1 MTQLAEALA
10 LKRQAFNLRRGI
22 GVVAVMLLPLIVLG
36 VLHQERYFLSVASA
50 ALFVGL
56 SDPGGEYGYRLP
68 PDGPGRRGWCAADG
82 PGIRLWRPG
91 LALVVL
97 AAFVVT
103 VLAGL
108 VVKYGLHRVH
118 RGHAAQYLVP
128 HRLGPARRVPARPRP
143 HRRRAQTLAWLI
155 GSALTLAYTAIL
167 WLARGR
173 TAQPQPGADVL
184 PGDITP
190 VKLTRP
196 VILFVLIR
204 AIALSVAI
212 AIAFGL
218 HLPNADWMPVATLVA
233 MKPSLEQSTLVA
245 EQRLARAILG
255 AAVAALFLLSVDNKY
270 ALGVVIVIL
279 GALAGSIRAVNYALY
294 CAAVAGAVLIAMD
307 LPHPSNLADEGRRVL
322 FTLLG
327 VGIAVVVMFLANL
340 LQKRTVKAVPPQ
352 APAHQARAG

>member
-1 MTQLAEALA
+1 
-10 LKRQAFNLRRGI
+10 
-22 GVVAVMLLPLIVLG
+22 
-36 VLHQERYFLSVASA
+36 
-50 ALFVGL
+50 
-56 SDPGGEYGYRLP
+56 
-68 PDGPGRRGWCAADG
+68 
-82 PGIRLWRPG
+82 
-91 LALVVL
+91 
-97 AAFVVT
+97 
-103 VLAGL
+103 
-108 VVKYGLHRVH
+108 
-118 RGHAAQYLVP
+118 
-128 HRLGPARRVPARPRP
+128 
-143 HRRRAQTLAWLI
+143 
-155 GSALTLAYTAIL
+155 
-167 WLARGR
+167 
-173 TAQPQPGADVL
+173 
-184 PGDITP
+184 
-190 VKLTRP
+190 

-340 LQKRTVKAVPPQ
+340 LQKRTVKAAPPQ

>member
-1 MTQLAEALA
+1 M
-10 LKRQAFNLRRGI
+10 
-22 GVVAVMLLPLIVLG
+22 
-36 VLHQERYFLSVASA
+36 
-50 ALFVGL
+50 
-56 SDPGGEYGYRLP
+56 
-68 PDGPGRRGWCAADG
+68 
-82 PGIRLWRPG
+82 
-91 LALVVL
+91 
-97 AAFVVT
+97 
-103 VLAGL
+103 
-108 VVKYGLHRVH
+108 
-118 RGHAAQYLVP
+118 
-128 HRLGPARRVPARPRP
+128 
-143 HRRRAQTLAWLI
+143 AWLI

-327 VGIAVVVMFLANL
+327 SGSPWSSCSW
-340 LQKRTVKAVPPQ
+340 RTCCKSAQSRRHHRRHLFTRPGQDERSRQPRSRCQ
-352 APAHQARAG
+352 APNGPAGSA

>member
-1 MTQLAEALA
+1 MTQLAEVLA
-10 LKRQAFNLRRGI
+10 LKRQAFNPRRGI
-22 GVVAVMLLPLIVLG
+22 GVAAVALLPLIVLG
-36 VLHQERYFLSVASA
+36 VLHQERYFLSVAFA

-91 LALVVL
+91 LGAGGAGGLRGHGAGRAGGEVRL
-97 AAFVVT
+97 AP
-103 VLAGL
+103 
-108 VVKYGLHRVH
+108 VH

-340 LQKRTVKAVPPQ
+340 LQKRTVKAAPPQ
-352 APAHQARAG
+352 APIHQARAG